1 MTTSCVLA
9 HVGFLQVS
17 GTDAVK
23 FMQGYSTCN
32 LDNLHTHQVMPG
44 AICDIQGRML
54 TSFRILKHQNTLIL
68 RMHRPLVPKTIAF
81 LNKYIVFS
89 KASVTDI
96 SDDLHCY
103 GRMPCEHTAMSG
115 TSLTAMSGS
124 LLTAM
129 SGLPLTAITYQE
141 DDQGMTLNLGDR
153 QELWLR
159 DGLRSGLRDELKSKL
174 PRKPEQAS
182 EAATQRQAWALAE
195 IEAGM
200 VWVEE
205 ATSGQFIPQ
214 MFNYDKLGA
223 IDFDKGCY
231 LGQEVVA
238 RLQYRGA
245 LKRRLHRLESQVPRR
260 VGTGLSSG
268 TVVASTALKQS
279 RGACHL
285 LAVLR
290 HSNDDQSPGPR
301 VQFDDGEEVMAL
313 LV

>member
-1 MTTSCVLA
+1 MTTGCVLA

-32 LDNLHTHQVMPG
+32 LDNLHTHQIMLG

-54 TSFRILKHQNTLIL
+54 TSFRILKHQDTLIL

-81 LNKYIVFS
+81 LSKYIVFS

-103 GRMPCEHTAMSG
+103 GRIACEHNATN
-115 TSLTAMSGS
+115 
-124 LLTAM
+124 
-129 SGLPLTAITYQE
+129 TYYE
-141 DDQGMTLNLGDR
+141 DAQGMTLYLGDR

-159 DGLRSGLRDELKSKL
+159 SGFRNEL
-174 PRKPEQAS
+174 PNKPAQAL
-182 EAATQRQAWALAE
+182 EAAAQQQAWALAE
-195 IEAGM
+195 IEAGIA
-200 VWVEE
+200 WVEE

-214 MFNYDKLGA
+214 MFNYDKMGA

-245 LKRRLHRLESQVPRR
+245 LKRRLHRLASQVPRL
-260 VGTGLSSG
+260 VGTSLSGG
-268 TVVASTALKQS
+268 TVVASTALQQAG
-279 RGACHL
+279 GACQL

-290 HSNDDQSPGPR
+290 HRDDDQAPGPS
-301 VQFDDGEEVMAL
+301 VQFEDGEEVLA
-313 LV
+313 VPA

>member
-115 TSLTAMSGS
+115 TSLTAMSGTS
-124 LLTAM
+124 
-129 SGLPLTAITYQE
+129 STAITYQE

-159 DGLRSGLRDELKSKL
+159 DELKSKL
-174 PRKPEQAS
+174 PRKPAQAS
-182 EAATQRQAWALAE
+182 EAATQCQDWALAE

>member
-32 LDNLHTHQVMPG
+32 LDNLHPHQVMPG

-115 TSLTAMSGS
+115 S

-153 QELWLR
+153 QELW
-159 DGLRSGLRDELKSKL
+159 LRDELKSKL